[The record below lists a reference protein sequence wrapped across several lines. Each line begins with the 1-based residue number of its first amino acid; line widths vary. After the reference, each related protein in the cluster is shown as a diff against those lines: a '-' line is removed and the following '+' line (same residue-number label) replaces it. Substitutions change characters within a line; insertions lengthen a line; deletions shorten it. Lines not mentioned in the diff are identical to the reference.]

1 MNLHSDNNNASTI
14 GMNGICARVVAYGA
28 VLAGA
33 ALGLGLEQPLGDRAD
48 LYTDYGLTERL
59 QDLALMAAFACFAL
73 VAWLRPAERP
83 LAILLAGLCLAAL
96 VREWDFF
103 LDGIADSLWQVLVTI
118 VLALTAA
125 WLWRLRA
132 GFRAA
137 LQRFTGQPAFGLMLA
152 GFLVVMVFSR
162 LYGTDSLWQT
172 LLHEHYSR
180 SVKNLAQEGVE
191 LLGYALMLCAAL
203 DYLWSALSSARAS
216 RRRP

>member
-1 MNLHSDNNNASTI
+1 MNLHSNKNDAHVI
-14 GMNGICARVVAYGA
+14 GMKGICARILAYGA

-33 ALGLGLEQPLGDRAD
+33 GLGLALEQPIGGKAD

-59 QDLALMAAFACFAL
+59 QDLALLGSIACFAL
-73 VAWLRPAERP
+73 IAWLRPAERP
-83 LAILLAGLCLAAL
+83 LALLLAGLCLAAL
-96 VREWDFF
+96 VREWDYF
-103 LDGIADSLWQVLVTI
+103 LDRISDSLWQALVTV

-125 WLWRLRA
+125 WVWRLRA

-137 LQRFTGQPAFGLMLA
+137 LRRFTGQPAFGLLLS
-152 GFLVVMVFSR
+152 GFLVVVVFSR

-191 LLGYALMLCAAL
+191 LLGYGLMLCAAL
-203 DYLWSALSSARAS
+203 DYLWSGLSSARAS